1 MKDYYNNSLT
11 SWVPDDART
20 AVVNYGEYGEV
31 VLPMG
36 TFAETVGNFNQL
48 QNSNRIGGRT
58 NTKEALDLA
67 KSLFDMTD
75 FREHAVVL
83 ITDKQPENSICQ
95 DWPESITTA
104 VITTFGNASSQL
116 DCIVSESSDNGDSF
130 YYKTVSNI
138 SNLSTV
144 SFNENNKN
152 TYMGFCQPDLPISG
166 VFPNTNEDLE
176 KERFDRGGS
185 ETVSFQNETWEAAWP
200 GFKMIQRFT

>member
-130 YYKTVSNI
+130 TIKLYQIFLIYPLSHLTRIIKILTWAFV
-138 SNLSTV
+138 NLIFRLVAYSQILT
-144 SFNENNKN
+144 K
-152 TYMGFCQPDLPISG
+152 
-166 VFPNTNEDLE
+166 
-176 KERFDRGGS
+176 
-185 ETVSFQNETWEAAWP
+185 
-200 GFKMIQRFT
+200 